1 MVDPISVNI
10 WLDDMRKAPVGW
22 LHLHNIEEVEK
33 FVGVVQAIEDL
44 RIEEM
49 SFDFN
54 LSQEK
59 SGIDVLKYLAD
70 QCVKYNTKKLWP
82 KKILYHSTDTKGI
95 ELMKAFAESFEKDVL
110 TGLGK

>member
-1 MVDPISVNI
+1 MNI

-22 LHLHNIEEVEK
+22 LHLHNIDEIK
-33 FVGVVQAIEDL
+33 RFVGVVQAIEDL

-54 LSQEK
+54 LSQSER
-59 SGIDVLKYLAD
+59 GIEVMKYIAD
-70 QCVKYNTKKLWP
+70 ECIKHKTKKLWP

-95 ELMKAFAESFEKDVL
+95 EMMKAFAESFEKEEL
-110 TGLGK
+110 PKLGN